1 MNEKLILASISI
13 AGLTFSFVSTYWALR
28 ERKKRLKLHELLRSS
43 KKEKGGRKR
52 DDLKLVSR
60 ALTLIKEGIVIM
72 DNYGRIVFTNNLARE
87 LLGISKD
94 DIGKPFYQAINNFD
108 IVSMINESFNEPY
121 RVWHEKEIGDSC
133 VQVIF
138 GSDLDEKVLILIDL
152 TPMKKYEVLKKDFIA
167 NASHELKTP
176 LASLKLSLEILEQE
190 CEGHPKAGEF
200 IKKAIEKVD
209 YMNQLIED
217 LLTLSRLESVN
228 YVPRFTEI
236 NMKKFVDRVIK
247 DFAELIE
254 RKNISIHC
262 KVPKEIV
269 IVSDEKMLYA
279 VLKNLIDNGI
289 KYNKEGG
296 VLKITVKE
304 IEDFVEIVVE
314 DTGIGI
320 PKSHLPFIFERFYRV
335 ERSRSKRFG
344 GTGLGLSIVKL
355 AVEKLG
361 GTVEVESEEGKGSK
375 FKITL
380 PKEPVYSSKTTTL
393 KPLAEK

>member
-1 MNEKLILASISI
+1 
-13 AGLTFSFVSTYWALR
+13 
-28 ERKKRLKLHELLRSS
+28 
-43 KKEKGGRKR
+43 
-52 DDLKLVSR
+52 
-60 ALTLIKEGIVIM
+60 
-72 DNYGRIVFTNNLARE
+72 
-87 LLGISKD
+87 
-94 DIGKPFYQAINNFD
+94 
-108 IVSMINESFNEPY
+108 
-121 RVWHEKEIGDSC
+121 
-133 VQVIF
+133 
-138 GSDLDEKVLILIDL
+138 
-152 TPMKKYEVLKKDFIA
+152 
-167 NASHELKTP
+167 
-176 LASLKLSLEILEQE
+176 
-190 CEGHPKAGEF
+190 
-200 IKKAIEKVD
+200 
-209 YMNQLIED
+209 MNQLIED

-375 FKITL
+375 FKVTL